1 MNSDRNAFKQI
12 VEQKLAVLWPEWQIV
27 EELGNGAFGS
37 VYKIARELN
46 GRSFYSALKVIRI
59 ERGSDETAVLLQ
71 QGGAYSR
78 TGSRADEEYRNK
90 VTKALD
96 EINIMEE
103 LKGAPNVVRIEDF
116 QIVWE
121 GDTALVFIRM
131 ELLQSLLNW
140 ICENG
145 IPDEETVRKIG
156 TDICNALQ
164 FCAEKNIIHRD
175 IKPANIFLDPYGE
188 FKLGDFGISRQ
199 LDLVCGN
206 SSLTAVGTVSYMAP
220 EVYRMEPYD
229 NTADIYSLGLVL
241 YELSNHGR
249 MPFLPPYPET
259 VSLMEQ
265 ADAQARRMRGEPFPL
280 PDNVSKGLGKVLCK
294 ACEKSPTERYQS
306 AAAFKKSL
314 EQCDTADESKRTD
327 PSLYRT
333 ETLVVKNNRNDN
345 DRNESNRNESNR
357 GKYIIA
363 IVAAA
368 VCVIA
373 GIFLYK
379 NLKPSGGESSE
390 PIVQAQEVTA
400 EKPAESDAAEID
412 VQQPTGEDTE
422 PDATGQEVTEPEGSG
437 NEEPSGETPAQE
449 EPAEDGPAEEPAEE
463 GGKLPEDIVLP
474 TAIPDEYYYNDGH
487 TYAIYDAHRYG
498 FDTYDAV
505 SAFCHEQ
512 GGHLAVI
519 NDRGENTFLYNL
531 MKENSKITIFFGYTD
546 KDQEGVWVWDGDE
559 SDYENWTRTG
569 DWDLPDNGES
579 WGGGEWKNGGED
591 YAEFNYDREKN
602 WGAPNDTTWN
612 DAAFMENTTLFFC
625 EWEYDMRVAEEAL
638 K

>member
-12 VEQKLAVLWPEWQIV
+12 VERKLAVLWPEWQIV

-59 ERGSDETAVLLQ
+59 ERGSEETAVLQQ
-71 QGGAYSR
+71 QGDVYSG
-78 TGSRADEEYRNK
+78 TGGRADEEYRNK
-90 VTKALD
+90 ITKALD

-140 ICENG
+140 IRENG
-145 IPDEETVRKIG
+145 IPDEEMVRKIG
-156 TDICNALQ
+156 ADICNALQ
-164 FCAEKNIIHRD
+164 FCAEKSIIHRD
-175 IKPANIFLDPYGE
+175 IKPANIFLNPYGE

-206 SSLTAVGTVSYMAP
+206 STLTSVGTVSYMAP
-220 EVYRMEPYD
+220 EVYRMELYD

-249 MPFLPPYPET
+249 MPFLPPYPDT

-280 PDNVSKGLGKVLCK
+280 PDNVSKELGMVLCK
-294 ACEKSPTERYQS
+294 ACEKSPAKRYLS

-314 EQCDTADESKRTD
+314 VQCGNADESKRTD
-327 PSLYRT
+327 PALYRT
-333 ETLVVKNNRNDN
+333 ETLVVNNNRN
-345 DRNESNRNESNR
+345 SNRR
-357 GKYIIA
+357 RQYFIA
-363 IVAAA
+363 VAAA
-368 VCVIA
+368 VCLIA
-373 GIFLYK
+373 GILLYK
-379 NLKPSGGESSE
+379 TIKPSGGGNSE
-390 PIVQAQEVTA
+390 PVAQEVAT
-400 EKPAESDAAEID
+400 EKIAESNVTGTD
-412 VQQPTGEDTE
+412 VQQPTGETTE
-422 PDATGQEVTEPEGSG
+422 PEATEQEETEPEGSV
-437 NEEPSGETPAQE
+437 NEGTPSETPAQE
-449 EPAEDGPAEEPAEE
+449 ESAEEEPAEE
-463 GGKLPEDIVLP
+463 PGEEQGNLPEDYVLP
-474 TAIPDEYYYNDGH
+474 TAIPDEYYYYDGH
-487 TYAIYDAHRYG
+487 TYAFYDAHRYG
-498 FDTYDAV
+498 FETYDEV
-505 SAFCHEQ
+505 SEFCHEQ

-519 NDRGENTFLYNL
+519 NNRGENSFLYNL
-531 MKENSKITIFFGYTD
+531 MKENYKITVFFGYTD

-569 DWDLPDNGES
+569 DWNLPDNGES

-591 YAEFNYDREKN
+591 YAEFNYDRDTN

-612 DAAFMENTTLFFC
+612 DATFMENTTIFFC
-625 EWEYDMRVAEEAL
+625 EWEYDMRDAEAAGV